1 MAASRDRRDQKYS
14 TISTVGADA
23 KKGGAGGSYTWG
35 SALDVPTDYQPVG
48 YSQQQV
54 TVLPAQYVTA
64 APVAAGTAPA
74 PVISDASAF
83 PTLGAPAAPVTVQ
96 GWGPGSQGR
105 IVVQQPI
112 AQVAPIRQSVE
123 LGGQHPRNTFA
134 RIPRTST
141 GGSTIMPAPAAIDWS
156 ASGTTGMQQ
165 AILTQSGNPAH
176 LGPYQ
181 VQAAPTAVPMQVLQ
195 QTKPVYAPPK
205 QVVYSAPP
213 KGFIQPKV
221 TQARGR

>member
-1 MAASRDRRDQKYS
+1 MAVARDRRDQKYS

-35 SALDVPTDYQPVG
+35 SALDVPTDFVPVG

-54 TVLPAQYVTA
+54 TVMPIQYAA
-64 APVAAGTAPA
+64 APVATATAPA
-74 PVISDASAF
+74 PVITDTAAF

-105 IVVQQPI
+105 VVVQQPVS
-112 AQVAPIRQSVE
+112 QVAPIRQAVE

-141 GGSTIMPAPAAIDWS
+141 GGSVIMPQPAAIDWS

-181 VQAAPTAVPMQVLQ
+181 AQAAPVAVPMQVLQ
-195 QTKPVYAPPK
+195 QQKPVYAPPK